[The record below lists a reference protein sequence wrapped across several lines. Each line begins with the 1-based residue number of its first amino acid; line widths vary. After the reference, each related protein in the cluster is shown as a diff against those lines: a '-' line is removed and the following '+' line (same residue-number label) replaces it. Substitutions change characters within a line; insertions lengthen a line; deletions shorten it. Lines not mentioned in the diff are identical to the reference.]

1 MDDGDVEDLG
11 GDVGSLIS
19 NGARVCFSLAY
30 CLSVSLVRVPCFANR
45 ACMSRRKVRC
55 QSFSRALAR
64 AVSRAAW
71 ILLVSSR
78 ENAIA
83 T

>member
-1 MDDGDVEDLG
+1 MDDLDVADPG
-11 GDVGSLIS
+11 GDVASLIS
-19 NGARVCFSLAY
+19 NGRRVCFSLAY
-30 CLSVSLVRVPCFANR
+30 CLSVSLVRAPYFANR
-45 ACMSRRKVRC
+45 ACMSKRKVRC
-55 QSFSRALAR
+55 QSVSRELAR

-78 ENAIA
+78 ENAIQ